1 MKLKS
6 NKLKQDNQQR
16 TTKLKNRLVN
26 PNYKKNKINPE
37 FKTTINDAQKKI
49 IAIITTKTKNRKN
62 GAEEKRLN
70 RKKMKVDRIGEED
83 EPGIVKEQRL

>member
-37 FKTTINDAQKKI
+37 FKTTINDA
-49 IAIITTKTKNRKN
+49 
-62 GAEEKRLN
+62 
-70 RKKMKVDRIGEED
+70 
-83 EPGIVKEQRL
+83 